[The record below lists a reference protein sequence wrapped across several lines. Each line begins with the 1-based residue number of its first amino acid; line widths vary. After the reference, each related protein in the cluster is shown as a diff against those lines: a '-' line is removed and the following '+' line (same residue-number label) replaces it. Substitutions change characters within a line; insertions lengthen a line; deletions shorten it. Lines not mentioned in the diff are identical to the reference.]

1 MSLVVFLKGI
11 NVGGH
16 RTFRPS
22 VLASRLEHLDIVNV
36 GAAGTFVVRKR
47 IARGKLRAEL
57 ARRMPFTAEIIIC
70 DGAEILRFVARA
82 PFVGQPAG
90 EGIVRFVSVL
100 ARARPSA
107 PSRLRLPSSGAWTV
121 KMLGRRNRFVHGLHR
136 REMKAIGQLVQ
147 LEKIIGAPMVTRQ
160 WSTILKLAR
169 LLKSDRA

>member
-22 VLASRLEHLDIVNV
+22 VLASRLEHLDVVNV

-47 IARGKLRAEL
+47 IARARLRSEIT
-57 ARRMPFTAEIIIC
+57 RRMPFVAEIVIC
-70 DGAEILRFVARA
+70 DGADILRLVARA
-82 PFVGQPAG
+82 PFAGQRTG

-100 ARARPSA
+100 ARARASA
-107 PSRLRLPSSGAWTV
+107 PSRRRLPSSGSWTV
-121 KMLGRRNRFVHGLHR
+121 KMLGRRGRFVHGLHR

-147 LEKIIGAPMVTRQ
+147 LEKIIGAPMATRQ

-169 LLKSDRA
+169 LLSGD

>member
-22 VLASRLEHLDIVNV
+22 VLASRLEHFDVVNV

-47 IARGKLRAEL
+47 IARTKLRGEVAHRL
-57 ARRMPFTAEIIIC
+57 PFAAEIIIC
-70 DGAEILRFVARA
+70 DGADILRLVARA

-100 ARARPSA
+100 ARARSSA
-107 PSRLRLPSSGAWTV
+107 PRRLRLPSSGPWTV
-121 KMLGRRNRFVHGLHR
+121 KVLGRQDRFVYGLHR
-136 REMKAIGQLVQ
+136 REMKAIGQLVH
-147 LEKIIGAPMVTRQ
+147 LEKVIGAPMATRQ
-160 WSTILKLAR
+160 WSTIQTLAQILKG
-169 LLKSDRA
+169 D

>member
-22 VLASRLEHLDIVNV
+22 VLASRLEHLGVVNV

-47 IARGKLRAEL
+47 IARAKLRAEL

-70 DGAEILRFVARA
+70 DGADILRLVARA
-82 PFVGQPAG
+82 PFVGQRAS

-100 ARARPSA
+100 ARARTSA
-107 PSRLRLPSSGAWTV
+107 PTRLRLPSSGAWTV
-121 KMLGRRNRFVHGLHR
+121 KMLGRWNRFVHGLHR
-136 REMKAIGQLVQ
+136 REMRAIGQLVQ
-147 LEKIIGAPMVTRQ
+147 LEKIIGAPMATRQ
-160 WSTILKLAR
+160 WSTMLTLAR
-169 LLKSDRA
+169 ILRDN